1 MLSNTVILARVS
13 SKSQEDEGYSLDS
26 QLKLLMSYCE
36 KNDLVVTKV
45 FKIAETAS
53 KEQSRK
59 VFHELLDYISNN
71 DIHHLA
77 VEKTD
82 RFTRNFRDAVAIDD
96 WLEQDENRRVHAVK
110 ESLLLHKH
118 AKSDVK
124 FMWNIH
130 LSVAKKYTDN
140 LREEAMK
147 GWAEKLSQG
156 WLPAPPPPGYMTIT
170 ESGKRI
176 HVPDPNTKEL
186 IKLAFEKY
194 IEPSHSIASIAEE
207 MRLMGITTR
216 KGRPYAKSKVQKM
229 LSNPFYIG
237 INRHNGKDYPGAQEK
252 LIKKELFDAVQKKLH
267 RGRPIVLKRHNP
279 IFKNMIHCEGCGGV
293 VTWQKQKAHYY
304 GTCQRSSETCKGRK
318 LLREDRIEAMVT
330 EMLKKLVC
338 PSPEVIDW
346 VSNVMRKE
354 HQDDINKREK
364 LAASVQLQIERIQ
377 RMDDSLYDDKLAGEI
392 TSERYRDKHE
402 QLMTQKDELSE
413 QLVKIDTG
421 SGYRLEQRL
430 VLLELTQKASIL
442 YAKKS
447 PEQKRLIITKLF
459 KNLAYHDG
467 FVSVKYTNFARA
479 VAEKVQETHKIMEGK
494 I

>member
-1 MLSNTVILARVS
+1 
-13 SKSQEDEGYSLDS
+13 
-26 QLKLLMSYCE
+26 
-36 KNDLVVTKV
+36 
-45 FKIAETAS
+45 
-53 KEQSRK
+53 
-59 VFHELLDYISNN
+59 
-71 DIHHLA
+71 
-77 VEKTD
+77 
-82 RFTRNFRDAVAIDD
+82 
-96 WLEQDENRRVHAVK
+96 
-110 ESLLLHKH
+110 
-118 AKSDVK
+118 
-124 FMWNIH
+124 
-130 LSVAKKYTDN
+130 
-140 LREEAMK
+140 
-147 GWAEKLSQG
+147 
-156 WLPAPPPPGYMTIT
+156 
-170 ESGKRI
+170 
-176 HVPDPNTKEL
+176 
-186 IKLAFEKY
+186 
-194 IEPSHSIASIAEE
+194 
-207 MRLMGITTR
+207 
-216 KGRPYAKSKVQKM
+216 
-229 LSNPFYIG
+229 
-237 INRHNGKDYPGAQEK
+237 
-252 LIKKELFDAVQKKLH
+252 
-267 RGRPIVLKRHNP
+267 
-279 IFKNMIHCEGCGGV
+279 MIHCEGCGGV

-304 GTCQRSSETCKGRK
+304 GTCQRSSEACKGRK

-330 EMLKKLVC
+330 EMLTKLVC

-354 HQDDINKREK
+354 HQDDIEKREK

-413 QLVKIDTG
+413 QLVKIDIG